1 MKFTYYLRAA
11 VTILVL
17 VSTMPS
23 CSQAQPSQTSKLSTQ
38 MDSVS
43 YALGVLF
50 ATNMKSE
57 GMTEISSEALASGF
71 TAVMNDNATIDPT
84 EADAIVREAMTA
96 AKEKASA
103 VDKAEGENFLAENA
117 KKDGISVTESGL
129 QYHHETEGTG
139 ESPNASDKVTV
150 HYKGTL
156 LDGTEFDSSYKRGEP
171 ISFPLNGVIPG
182 WTEGLQLMKVGGKTT
197 FYIPQDLAY
206 GARPNPGGPI
216 PPFAALIFEVE
227 LIEIESAE

>member
-1 MKFTYYLRAA
+1 
-11 VTILVL
+11 
-17 VSTMPS
+17 
-23 CSQAQPSQTSKLSTQ
+23 

-57 GMTEISSEALASGF
+57 GMNEINSDALASGF
-71 TAVMNDNATIDPT
+71 TAVMNDNATMEASD
-84 EADAIVREAMTA
+84 ADALVRSAMAAVKEEAS
-96 AKEKASA
+96 KA
-103 VDKAEGENFLAENA
+103 VKVEGEAFLAENA
-117 KKDGISVTESGL
+117 KKDGINVTETGL
-129 QYHHETEGTG
+129 QYHHDTEGTG
-139 ESPNASDKVTV
+139 ENPGPTDKVTV

-156 LDGTEFDSSYKRGEP
+156 LDGTEFDSSYKREEP

-197 FYIPQDLAY
+197 FYIPQELAY

-227 LIEIESAE
+227 LLGIESAE

>member
-1 MKFTYYLRAA
+1 
-11 VTILVL
+11 
-17 VSTMPS
+17 
-23 CSQAQPSQTSKLSTQ
+23 

-57 GMTEISSEALASGF
+57 GMNEINSDALASGF
-71 TAVMNDNATIDPT
+71 AAVMNDNATMEAD
-84 EADAIVREAMTA
+84 EADALVRTAMTA
-96 AKEKASA
+96 VKEEASKAA
-103 VDKAEGENFLAENA
+103 KAEGEAFLAENA
-117 KKDGISVTESGL
+117 KNDGINVTESGL
-129 QYHHETEGTG
+129 QYRHETEGTG
-139 ESPNASDKVTV
+139 ENPGPTDKVTV

-197 FYIPQDLAY
+197 FYIPQELAY

-216 PPFAALIFEVE
+216 PPYAALIFEVE
-227 LIEIESAE
+227 LLGIESAE

>member
-11 VTILVL
+11 VAMLVL

-139 ESPNASDKVTV
+139 KSPNASDKVTV

>member
-1 MKFTYYLRAA
+1 
-11 VTILVL
+11 
-17 VSTMPS
+17 MPS
-23 CSQAQPSQTSKLSTQ
+23 CSKAQPSHTTKISTQ

-57 GMTEISSEALASGF
+57 GMNEINSDALASGF
-71 TAVMNDNATIDPT
+71 AAVMNDNATMEAD
-84 EADAIVREAMTA
+84 EADALVRTAMTA
-96 AKEKASA
+96 VKEEASKAA
-103 VDKAEGENFLAENA
+103 KAEGEAFLAENA
-117 KKDGISVTESGL
+117 KNDGINVTESGL
-129 QYHHETEGTG
+129 QYRHETEGTG
-139 ESPNASDKVTV
+139 ENPGPTDKVTV

-197 FYIPQDLAY
+197 FYIPQELAY

-216 PPFAALIFEVE
+216 PPYAALIFEVE
-227 LIEIESAE
+227 LLGVETAE